1 MKYGKMHLKE
11 NNMMKKYLLSFF
23 LFCCP
28 LFLFSQK
35 LDMRDYVVL
44 SFEQKD
50 INGRDTLYW
59 IAEIDSIIGYRFKV
73 YPIYKRD
80 LPIST
85 YNVERFSKGDTI
97 WYANSDYG
105 SDTYMK
111 YPHEFY
117 DIISKNRY
125 YVQKITKNWIKKKDV
140 YYGLERGFRGK
151 STTKV
156 YVSFVRG
163 VFLRGVIGV
172 EDLMNAEKLPYY
184 RTYYI
189 PYSDFSVIE
198 RDSKWWVSCL
208 SFFHYMDYSQ
218 FNYTESKA
226 EADMEG
232 MIDAILPII
241 EERVWW
247 KKKTK

>member
-1 MKYGKMHLKE
+1 
-11 NNMMKKYLLSFF
+11 MMKKYLLSLL

-35 LDMRDYVVL
+35 LDMKDYVVL
-44 SFEQKD
+44 TFEQKD
-50 INGRDTLYW
+50 ISGRDTLYW
-59 IAEIDSIIGYRFKV
+59 ITEINSPIENGKLKV
-73 YPIYKRD
+73 YPIYKRN

-97 WYANSDYG
+97 WYANSGYG

-117 DIISKNRY
+117 DIISKNRHF
-125 YVQKITKNWIKKKDV
+125 VQKITKNWVKKKDI
-140 YYGLERGFRGK
+140 YYERPFRGK
-151 STTKV
+151 STVKV
-156 YVSFVRG
+156 YVSFIRG

-172 EDLMNAEKLPYY
+172 EDLMNTVKRPYY

-198 RDSKWWVSCL
+198 RDSKWWVACL
-208 SFFHYMDYSQ
+208 SFFHYLDYSK

-226 EADMEG
+226 ELDTQG
-232 MIDAILPII
+232 LIDDVLPHI

-247 KKKTK
+247 KREK

>member
-1 MKYGKMHLKE
+1 
-11 NNMMKKYLLSFF
+11 MMKKNLFF
-23 LFCCP
+23 VIFACCP
-28 LFLFSQK
+28 FALFSQK

-44 SFEQKD
+44 TFEQKD

-59 IAEIDSIIGYRFKV
+59 IAEINTPIENGKLKV

-105 SDTYMK
+105 SDTYMR

-117 DIISKNRY
+117 DIISKNRHF
-125 YVQKITKNWIKKKDV
+125 VQKITKNWVKKKDI
-140 YYGLERGFRGK
+140 YYERPFRGK
-151 STTKV
+151 STVKV
-156 YVSFVRG
+156 YVSFIRG

-172 EDLMNAEKLPYY
+172 EDLMNTEKRPYF

-198 RDSKWWVSCL
+198 RDSKWWVACL
-208 SFFHYMDYSQ
+208 SFFHYMDYSK

-226 EADMEG
+226 DLDTQG
-232 MIDAILPII
+232 LIDDVLPHI
-241 EERVWW
+241 EERIWW

>member
-1 MKYGKMHLKE
+1 
-11 NNMMKKYLLSFF
+11 MMKKYLFF
-23 LFCCP
+23 VFFTCCP
-28 LFLFSQK
+28 FALFSQK

-44 SFEQKD
+44 TFEQKD

-59 IAEIDSIIGYRFKV
+59 IAEINTPIENGKLKV

-105 SDTYMK
+105 SDTYMR

-117 DIISKNRY
+117 DIISKNRHF
-125 YVQKITKNWIKKKDV
+125 VQKITKNWVKKKDI
-140 YYGLERGFRGK
+140 YYERPFRGK
-151 STTKV
+151 STVKV
-156 YVSFVRG
+156 YVSFIRG

-172 EDLMNAEKLPYY
+172 EDLMNTEKRPYF

-198 RDSKWWVSCL
+198 RDSKWWVACL
-208 SFFHYMDYSQ
+208 SFFHYMDYSK

-226 EADMEG
+226 DLDTQG
-232 MIDAILPII
+232 LIDDVLPHI
-241 EERVWW
+241 EERIWW
-247 KKKTK
+247 KGVK

>member
-1 MKYGKMHLKE
+1 
-11 NNMMKKYLLSFF
+11 MKKNLFF
-23 LFCCP
+23 VIFACCP
-28 LFLFSQK
+28 FALFSQK

-44 SFEQKD
+44 TFEQKD

-59 IAEIDSIIGYRFKV
+59 IAEINTPIENGKLKV

-105 SDTYMK
+105 SDTYMR

-117 DIISKNRY
+117 DIISKNRHF
-125 YVQKITKNWIKKKDV
+125 VQKITKNWVKKKDI
-140 YYGLERGFRGK
+140 YYERPFRGK
-151 STTKV
+151 STVKV
-156 YVSFVRG
+156 YVSFIRG

-172 EDLMNAEKLPYY
+172 EDLMNTEKRPYF

-198 RDSKWWVSCL
+198 RDSKWWVACL
-208 SFFHYMDYSQ
+208 SFFHYMDYSK

-226 EADMEG
+226 DLDTQG
-232 MIDAILPII
+232 LIDDVLPHI
-241 EERVWW
+241 EERIWW

>member
-1 MKYGKMHLKE
+1 
-11 NNMMKKYLLSFF
+11 MMKKYLFF
-23 LFCCP
+23 VFFACCP
-28 LFLFSQK
+28 FALFSQK

-44 SFEQKD
+44 TFEQKD

-59 IAEIDSIIGYRFKV
+59 IAEINTPIENGKLKV

-105 SDTYMK
+105 SDTYMR

-117 DIISKNRY
+117 DIISKNRHF
-125 YVQKITKNWIKKKDV
+125 VQKITKNWVKKKDI
-140 YYGLERGFRGK
+140 YYERPFRGK
-151 STTKV
+151 STVKV
-156 YVSFVRG
+156 YVSFIRG

-172 EDLMNAEKLPYY
+172 EDLMNTEKRPYF

-198 RDSKWWVSCL
+198 RDSKWWVACL
-208 SFFHYMDYSQ
+208 SFFHYMDYSK

-226 EADMEG
+226 DLDTQG
-232 MIDAILPII
+232 LIDDVLPHI
-241 EERVWW
+241 EERIWW
-247 KKKTK
+247 KGVK